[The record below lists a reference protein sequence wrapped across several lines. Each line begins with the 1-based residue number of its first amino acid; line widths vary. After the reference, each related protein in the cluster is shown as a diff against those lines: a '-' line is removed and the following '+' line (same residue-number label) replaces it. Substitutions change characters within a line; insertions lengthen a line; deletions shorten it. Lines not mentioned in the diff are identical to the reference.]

1 MWCAC
6 HESPY
11 GANFQSL
18 VAAGVELRRTA
29 RPSARSMAA
38 ALKKV
43 VELQIST
50 LNACQC
56 DPPSAEALPSRQ
68 EMDELW
74 RWLRSRVIKHGTEYD
89 SILRTLRINEEEF
102 ASASPRQAEEAIHAE
117 SGSATSDDG
126 DDDDGDDGDDDE
138 AEPIEWID
146 GLGDDLLCL
155 VLRQAGVA
163 STGAAAATCSTLRDV
178 ARRDEIW
185 LAHAESLEI
194 DTAEATAQRTC
205 KALCR
210 DLVSRR
216 RLEAWVKLVDA
227 RSSDANRALVKISQR
242 FEDAMRRLSKLQMAD
257 YRVSARILNPPAELE
272 LAARLLRPL
281 FCTMDAEL
289 SVPSEEAVA
298 WLQNFVPQIHGLR
311 GEQAQEQV
319 ADFLSCFHQFR
330 PDRLDRERIAAVEE
344 QLGGVCLKRL
354 DETIEKRVREG
365 YEGSGGG
372 GSGPS
377 DALRASRVASAIVR
391 WAVSMVQNIITKR
404 RERQLNAVASEI
416 LRCRA
421 NTPPVRLRLS

>member
-1 MWCAC
+1 
-6 HESPY
+6 
-11 GANFQSL
+11 
-18 VAAGVELRRTA
+18 
-29 RPSARSMAA
+29 MAA
-38 ALKKV
+38 ALKKI

-68 EMDELW
+68 EMGELW
-74 RWLRSRVIKHGTEYD
+74 RWLRSRVIKHGAEYD
-89 SILRTLRINEEEF
+89 SILRTLQINEEEF
-102 ASASPRQAEEAIHAE
+102 ASASPRQAEETVHAE
-117 SGSATSDDG
+117 SGGATSDDG
-126 DDDDGDDGDDDE
+126 DGDDSDDGDGDDE
-138 AEPIEWID
+138 AEPIEWLD

-163 STGAAAATCSTLRDV
+163 STGAAAATCTTLRNL
-178 ARRDEIW
+178 ALRDEIW

-227 RSSDANRALVKISQR
+227 KSSDANRALVKISQR

-257 YRVSARILNPPAELE
+257 YRVSARILTPPAELE

-289 SVPSEEAVA
+289 SVPSEEAVS

-330 PDRLDRERIAAVEE
+330 PDRLDRERIAAVEA

-377 DALRASRVASAIVR
+377 DVLRASRVASAIVR